1 MKRVFILVLVGG
13 FWVCTCLSFGQYAEK
28 AYYDSVTASFKKR
41 CSEEGRESCL
51 NFLLKDQDKY
61 TRQEILKRLTDAEK
75 DQIDAYVK
83 AKAEAAEKAARRE
96 AEARQRAAEMQQ
108 RQAEAKQ
115 QAIFHHER
123 MQELERQRRALN
135 RLRLE
140 IMKARRQQRQQRF

>member
-13 FWVCTCLSFGQYAEK
+13 FWVCTCLSFGQYAEQ

-83 AKAEAAEKAARRE
+83 AKAEAAEKAAQKE
-96 AEARQRAAEMQQ
+96 AEAQQ

-115 QAIFHHER
+115 QAILHQER
-123 MQELERQRRALN
+123 MQELKEQRRALN
-135 RLRLE
+135 RLRSE
-140 IMKARRQQRQQRF
+140 IMKSRRQRKR

>member
-1 MKRVFILVLVGG
+1 MLDRRGYAMKQIVVPVLVGG
-13 FWVCTCLSFGQYAEK
+13 FCVCTCLSFGQYAEP

-83 AKAEAAEKAARRE
+83 AKAEAAEKAAQKE
-96 AEARQRAAEMQQ
+96 AEAQQ

-115 QAIFHHER
+115 QAILHQER
-123 MQELERQRRALN
+123 MQELKEQRRALN
-135 RLRLE
+135 RLRSE
-140 IMKARRQQRQQRF
+140 IMKSRGQRRR